1 MILGVSRDKTISMRT
16 ASVSSPWSFIIFF
29 VPIVVPSN
37 KICLEAVFFY
47 KFAEL
52 IQTLDLFILSFPL
65 GIGGTLRLNVVFA
78 PTELRYVSKSLSS
91 E

>member
-1 MILGVSRDKTISMRT
+1 MRPSVCVQRRFRARE
-16 ASVSSPWSFIIFF
+16 ASLFL

-37 KICLEAVFFY
+37 KICLEAVFY

-52 IQTLDLFILSFPL
+52 VQTLDIFIIELSV
-65 GIGGTLRLNVVFA
+65 GHRGNIEIECDVRADGVEN
-78 PTELRYVSKSLSS
+78 VSKSLSS

>member
-1 MILGVSRDKTISMRT
+1 MKLY
-16 ASVSSPWSFIIFF
+16 IFF

-37 KICLEAVFFY
+37 KICPEAVFY

-52 IQTLDLFILSFPL
+52 VQTLDIFIIELSV
-65 GIGGTLRLNVVFA
+65 GIGGTLRLNVMFA